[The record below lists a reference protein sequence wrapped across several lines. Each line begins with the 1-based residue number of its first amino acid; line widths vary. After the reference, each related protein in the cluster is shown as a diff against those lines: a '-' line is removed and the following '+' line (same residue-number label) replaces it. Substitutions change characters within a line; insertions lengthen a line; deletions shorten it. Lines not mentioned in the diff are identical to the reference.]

1 VAGIFTL
8 KKDIDMATKARGDE
22 RRGEDGDE
30 GRGDNVTVVQ
40 IENSYFEKLKA
51 RLSQQPATGTPAT
64 AEPEKPKKPGFVIY
78 GDDGRP
84 ID

>member
-1 VAGIFTL
+1 
-8 KKDIDMATKARGDE
+8 MATKVRGDE
-22 RRGEDGDE
+22 RRGQDDDDLFDPGT
-30 GRGDNVTVVQ
+30 GRKVQ

-51 RLSQQPATGTPAT
+51 RLSQGDGTTTGRFPAT
-64 AEPEKPKKPGFVIY
+64 AEPGNKPKSPGFVVY